1 MESPSGFGPAGIGIQ
16 DCSLTVR
23 ELSLASGLES
33 ASLAGL
39 AGDGDTGDTIGITTG
54 SFSTTAPTVPTAEFS
69 PTATTSI
76 ALVDSIA
83 AALPAAEASVRR
95 IVDSEAPTPV
105 RSAVSIMEAWQEA
118 SPPEGS
124 RALAEASTE
133 VEVSTAAVAVEGNA
147 GQLTRSDLIWRK
159 NSCAQTI

>member
-23 ELSLASGLES
+23 ELSLASGSES

-54 SFSTTAPTVPTAEFS
+54 SFSTTAPTVPRAEFS

-76 ALVDSIA
+76 ALV
-83 AALPAAEASVRR
+83 
-95 IVDSEAPTPV
+95 
-105 RSAVSIMEAWQEA
+105 
-118 SPPEGS
+118 
-124 RALAEASTE
+124 
-133 VEVSTAAVAVEGNA
+133 VSTAAGAVEGNA
-147 GQLTRSDLIWRK
+147 GPLTQSDWMIWRK